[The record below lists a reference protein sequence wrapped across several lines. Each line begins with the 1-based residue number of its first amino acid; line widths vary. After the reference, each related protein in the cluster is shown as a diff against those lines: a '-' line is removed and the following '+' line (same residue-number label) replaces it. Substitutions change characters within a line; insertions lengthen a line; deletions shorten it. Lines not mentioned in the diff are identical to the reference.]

1 MDKHVPQLA
10 ARDLAAA
17 PDEAIERVDRRG
29 FLARSAA
36 LTAGVVAAG
45 ASAAATAATSAA
57 TGADALPA
65 WSRAPGTPLRAYGTP
80 SKFEEPVK
88 RVVTSGYPQVSP
100 GTGSSLTPLQML
112 EGTITPAGVHFERH
126 HSGVPDVDPKDH
138 RLVIHG
144 LVKRPISFSLAAL
157 DRYPMVSRVHFVECA
172 GNSARNTGPKPLQVT
187 CGTIHGLLSNSE
199 WTGVP
204 LSILFEEAGLD
215 PAAKWVY
222 AEGADS
228 AAMSRSVPL
237 DKCMDDAMIAIYQNG
252 ERIRPEQGYPMRL
265 LLPGWEGNM
274 NVKWLRQ
281 LKLTTEPQHA
291 KDETSKYADLMP
303 DGKSQ
308 QFTFV
313 LGVKSTI
320 TRPSW
325 GLTMQGPGLYEIS
338 GVAWSGSGRIARVE
352 VSTDGGATWKD
363 ARLQGERLTKSVAR
377 FRLPWE
383 WNGQPA
389 MLQSRA
395 TDEKGNVQPSR
406 KAWNALYSPGNR
418 YHHNAIQTWSVKADG
433 SIDNVYA

>member
-1 MDKHVPQLA
+1 MEK
-10 ARDLAAA
+10 
-17 PDEAIERVDRRG
+17 DERADRRN

-36 LTAGVVAAG
+36 LTAGVVT
-45 ASAAATAATSAA
+45 ASASAA
-57 TGADALPA
+57 TGSEALPA
-65 WSRAPGTPLRAYGTP
+65 WSRAPGTPLRAYGMP

-88 RVVTSGYPQVSP
+88 RVVTSGYPTVSP
-100 GTGSSLTPLQML
+100 GTGSSLTPLQL
-112 EGTITPAGVHFERH
+112 LDGTITPAGVHFERH
-126 HSGVPDVDPKDH
+126 HSGVPDIDPKAH

-144 LVKRPISFSLAAL
+144 LVKRALTFSPATL

-172 GNSARNTGPKPLQVT
+172 GNSSRNTGPQPLQVT

-204 LSILFEEAGLD
+204 LSILLEEAGVD
-215 PAAKWVY
+215 PAAKWIY

-237 DKCMDDAMIAIYQNG
+237 DKCMDDAVIALYQNG

-281 LKLTTEPQHA
+281 LKLTEGPQHS
-291 KDETSKYADLMP
+291 KDETSKYSDLMP

-325 GLTMQGPGLYEIS
+325 GMTMQGPGLYEIS
-338 GVAWSGSGRIARVE
+338 GVAWSGAGRITRVE
-352 VSTDGGATWKD
+352 VSADGGATWKD
-363 ARLQGERLTKSVAR
+363 ARLSGPSLTKSVTR

-383 WNGQPA
+383 WSGQPA
-389 MLQSRA
+389 LLQSRA
-395 TDEKGNVQPSR
+395 TDDKGNVQPGR
-406 KAWNALYSPGNR
+406 KAWTALYSPGNR
-418 YHHNAIQTWSVKADG
+418 YHNNAIQTWSVKADG